1 MPTPA
6 HAPIC
11 RVSEAGLL
19 IALLS
24 PDDIRRHPP
33 LSFMRGAFLHS
44 QSHAEPSSAA
54 CELSRQKDLGKHHIA
69 VQHNSRRLPRRHA
82 PVNIGKW
89 VLPAFHVS
97 NAPPQSPPSGL
108 PSATAKSSD
117 WSGGFALRVL
127 PIFVRSFPAVG
138 SSYCGG

>member
-1 MPTPA
+1 MLRFAIRKAQHGQARLPFSHMLTPA
-6 HAPIC
+6 DVPIC

-44 QSHAEPSSAA
+44 QSQAEPH
-54 CELSRQKDLGKHHIA
+54 LGKHHIA
-69 VQHNSRRLPRRHA
+69 VQHNSRRLPRQDA

-97 NAPPQSPPSGL
+97 NAPAPSTPSGS
-108 PSATAKSSD
+108 PIATAKSS
-117 WSGGFALRVL
+117 G
-127 PIFVRSFPAVG
+127 
-138 SSYCGG
+138 